1 MYVQYNFLSFDNVE
15 FLVDNNN
22 NNKSYLEN
30 WQLKVK
36 WNVTNVIGDFI
47 VYNLLKQLFL

>member
-1 MYVQYNFLSFDNVE
+1 MYVHYNFLSFDSIE
-15 FLVDNNN
+15 FLVDNN

-36 WNVTNVIGDFI
+36 WNV
-47 VYNLLKQLFL
+47 YLLQR